1 MEKPPVYEVDFRP
14 PEEKSLV
21 WITVKIILV
30 LVLLIVLYSLGNFTA
45 SFGINVV
52 IGKVQSFFKD
62 VWSVITAWAVP
73 AGVIFAGLLFGIFGA
88 NSETAEKQQNAAR
101 KTINEDEENWSW
113 SNTTSKNELVDVD
126 IHSSGLGF
134 NRVDIKQ
141 GMTTNIYSGDTYVRT
156 GAFMTSSTGETY
168 TEVGDGLWTDSHNKT
183 IQREGNE
190 FVNRDTG
197 VRSSFGD
204 PFKD

>member
-1 MEKPPVYEVDFRP
+1 MEKPPVYEADFRP
-14 PEEKSLV
+14 PEEKSMV
-21 WITVKIILV
+21 WLTVKIILA
-30 LVLLIVLYSLGNFTA
+30 LVFIVGLYLLVNFTA
-45 SFGINVV
+45 SFGINLAL
-52 IGKVQSFFKD
+52 GKVQSIFRD
-62 VWSVITAWAVP
+62 LWSLTTAWAVP
-73 AGVIFAGLLFGIFGA
+73 VGVLFAGLLLGILGSNA
-88 NSETAEKQQNAAR
+88 AAVTRQQNAGR
-101 KTINEDEENWSW
+101 KTIDEDEEDWSW
-113 SNTTSKNELVDVD
+113 SNTTSMNEHVDGD
-126 IHSSGLGF
+126 IPSAGLGF

-168 TEVGDGLWTDSHNKT
+168 TEVGSGHWTDSHNKT

-190 FVNRDTG
+190 FVNLDTG